1 MTAGVELPHRAI
13 REQISSAFDVLVQIS
28 RLVDGSRRVTHI
40 TEVLRMESDVIT
52 LQTCSSP
59 RRRTRRR
66 SHDARLAAAAPARLH
81 RPEAALPRE
90 DGGNGVIL
98 PPTFFRTE
106 APDGRRSA
114 PRRTGAGSEAA
125 SARPP
130 LRRAAGRRY
139 GRLAE
144 DREPRHGRATPPSA
158 QPSTP
163 KRGRRRQLTENG
175 RPVVGFRAV
184 NLGREKSVMLLFD
197 RSQSMIGQAIA
208 DASAAARQFVSS
220 KPARDRIAVVAVG
233 KKAVQLTSFSANAA
247 EADDA
252 LRTIEVDKVRGTAL
266 YDGILV
272 STQALAADI
281 NPTRV
286 LILLTDG
293 QEVSSD
299 ASLEQAIAAAR
310 EAQVAV
316 YAIGIESPS
325 FRPAPLQRLAEK
337 TGGRYV
343 GASGTKDL
351 KAIYA
356 ALAEELRRTWQL
368 SYVTPRGRAT
378 RSRSRLPASAPSRSS
393 RRPRRLERRE
403 LEAPRAVLHDRSRRS
418 RHDRRLPRPDRRALP
433 DAGAGRLPPPP
444 PDQPAPRRAGA
455 QDLPSPDAGAL
466 HDRVQ
471 PAEGDGEAP
480 SVTSVRGSTRSI
492 ACSSGA
498 DLSPD
503 GGARLRLGRRGLAG
517 QRPCSRPRGCR
528 RCSSWAL
535 MVVAGAPSRSSSSGT
550 RRRRLAAIDEQLPDL
565 LVTLAA
571 SLKAGQLPPG
581 DPGRRWDEARHL
593 ASEEFKRVLT
603 ETRLGRPMDDALAD
617 MAARIGSKNVTF
629 VVTAVTIQRQV
640 GGSLAGIFDMVADA
654 VRNRQQFARK
664 IRSLT
669 AMGRASAYVLV
680 GVPFFM
686 LGTITLL
693 SPEYMDPSTTRP
705 RAPSSFWSAA
715 G

>member
-1 MTAGVELPHRAI
+1 VRRFLAIAVLASALPGVALAASPKIA
-13 REQISSAFDVLVQIS
+13 SLDTGGYPTV
-28 RLVDGSRRVTHI
+28 RVTVV
-40 TEVLRMESDVIT
+40 TPKPV
-52 LQTCSSP
+52 
-59 RRRTRRR
+59 
-66 SHDARLAAAAPARLH
+66 A
-81 RPEAALPRE
+81 
-90 DGGNGVIL
+90 
-98 PPTFFRTE
+98 
-106 APDGRRSA
+106 SA
-114 PRRTGAGSEAA
+114 P
-125 SARPP
+125 PV
-130 LRRAAGRRY
+130 
-139 GRLAE
+139 
-144 DREPRHGRATPPSA
+144 
-158 QPSTP
+158 
-163 KRGRRRQLTENG
+163 TENG
-175 RPVVGFRAV
+175 GAVVGFHAV

-197 RSQSMIGQAIA
+197 RSQSMIGQAIV
-208 DASAAARQFVSS
+208 DASVAARQFVGS

-233 KKAVQLTSFSANAA
+233 KKAVQLTDFSSNAA
-247 EADDA
+247 EADAA

-272 STQALAADI
+272 STQALSADI

-310 EAQVAV
+310 EARVAV

-343 GASGTKDL
+343 GANGTKDL

-356 ALAEELRRTWQL
+356 RLAEELRRTWQL
-368 SYVTPRGRAT
+368 SYVTSARPGDRIEVEAAGVRAASVLPGARVVAT
-378 RSRSRLPASAPSRSS
+378 SESSKLPEQFFKVGPAAMATIVGFLGLIAALFLLRAPMGSRLRRQIKPHLGEQERKAARGPVQERFATASSVMKATERAFGHL
-393 RRPRRLERRE
+393 RAWHALHHLLERADVPLRTVE
-403 LEAPRAVLHDRSRRS
+403 LVYAAAGTGLLTGLVFAVVGVPTLVV
-418 RHDRRLPRPDRRALP
+418 LLAM
-433 DAGAGRLPPPP
+433 
-444 PDQPAPRRAGA
+444 
-455 QDLPSPDAGAL
+455 
-466 HDRVQ
+466 V
-471 PAEGDGEAP
+471 
-480 SVTSVRGSTRSI
+480 V
-492 ACSSGA
+492 
-498 DLSPD
+498 
-503 GGARLRLGRRGLAG
+503 GGAVPILIVWNK
-517 QRPCSRPRGCR
+517 S
-528 RCSSWAL
+528 
-535 MVVAGAPSRSSSSGT
+535 
-550 RRRRLAAIDEQLPDL
+550 RRRLAAIDEQLPDL

-571 SLKAGQLPPG
+571 SLKAGHSFRQGIQAVVDEGQPP
-581 DPGRRWDEARHL
+581 
-593 ASEEFKRVLT
+593 ASKEFKRVLT

-680 GVPFFM
+680 GVPLFM

-693 SPEYMDPSTTRP
+693 SPEYMDPLYHTPTGHKLIILGCVMISIGSLMLRKIV
-705 RAPSSFWSAA
+705 SFK

>member
-1 MTAGVELPHRAI
+1 VRRLLTIAVLCAALPGIA
-13 REQISSAFDVLVQIS
+13 
-28 RLVDGSRRVTHI
+28 T
-40 TEVLRMESDVIT
+40 
-52 LQTCSSP
+52 
-59 RRRTRRR
+59 
-66 SHDARLAAAAPARLH
+66 AAAPKFASLDTG
-81 RPEAALPRE
+81 EY
-90 DGGNGVIL
+90 
-98 PPTFFRTE
+98 PTVRATVVT
-106 APDGRRSA
+106 PKPLGSA
-114 PRRTGAGSEAA
+114 P
-125 SARPP
+125 
-130 LRRAAGRRY
+130 
-139 GRLAE
+139 
-144 DREPRHGRATPPSA
+144 
-158 QPSTP
+158 
-163 KRGRRRQLTENG
+163 QLTENG

-197 RSQSMIGQAIA
+197 RSQSMIGQAIK
-208 DASAAARQFVSS
+208 DASAAARQFVGS
-220 KPARDRIAVVAVG
+220 KPARDRIALVAVG
-233 KKAVQLTSFSANAA
+233 KKAVQLTDFATNPA
-247 EADDA
+247 ETDAA

-272 STQALAADI
+272 STQALAADL

-310 EAQVAV
+310 EAHVAV

-325 FRPAPLQRLAEK
+325 FRPGPLQRLAEK

-368 SYVTPRGRAT
+368 SYVTSARPGDRIAVEAAGAHAESIVPGARVVSKPEGSKLPDPFFKIGPAAVATIVGLLGLVAALFLLRAPAGSRLRRQINPHLGEQERKAARGPVEERFTTASSLMRAT
-378 RSRSRLPASAPSRSS
+378 EKAFGHLRAWHALHRL
-393 RRPRRLERRE
+393 LERADIPLKTVE
-403 LEAPRAVLHDRSRRS
+403 LVYIAV
-418 RHDRRLPRPDRRALP
+418 
-433 DAGAGRLPPPP
+433 GAGL
-444 PDQPAPRRAGA
+444 
-455 QDLPSPDAGAL
+455 
-466 HDRVQ
+466 
-471 PAEGDGEAP
+471 
-480 SVTSVRGSTRSI
+480 
-492 ACSSGA
+492 
-498 DLSPD
+498 
-503 GGARLRLGRRGLAG
+503 LAG
-517 QRPCSRPRGCR
+517 VLF
-528 RCSSWAL
+528 AA
-535 MVVAGAPSRSSSSGT
+535 AGMSTLVTFGAMIIGGGLPIFIVWHKAK
-550 RRRRLAAIDEQLPDL
+550 RRLAAIDDQLPDL

-571 SLKAGQLPPG
+571 TLKAGHSFRQGIQAVVDEGQPP
-581 DPGRRWDEARHL
+581 
-593 ASEEFKRVLT
+593 ASKEFKRVLT

-640 GGSLAGIFDMVADA
+640 GGSLAGIFDMVAEA

-686 LGTITLL
+686 LGTISLL
-693 SPEYMDPSTTRP
+693 SPEYMAPLYHTSTGNKLMILGCVMITIG
-705 RAPSSFWSAA
+705 SLMLKKIVSFK

>member
-1 MTAGVELPHRAI
+1 VRRFLAIAVLASALPGVALAASPKIA
-13 REQISSAFDVLVQIS
+13 SLDTGGYPTV
-28 RLVDGSRRVTHI
+28 RVTVV
-40 TEVLRMESDVIT
+40 T
-52 LQTCSSP
+52 P
-59 RRRTRRR
+59 KP
-66 SHDARLAAAAPARLH
+66 LA
-81 RPEAALPRE
+81 
-90 DGGNGVIL
+90 
-98 PPTFFRTE
+98 
-106 APDGRRSA
+106 SA
-114 PRRTGAGSEAA
+114 P
-125 SARPP
+125 PV
-130 LRRAAGRRY
+130 
-139 GRLAE
+139 
-144 DREPRHGRATPPSA
+144 
-158 QPSTP
+158 
-163 KRGRRRQLTENG
+163 TENG
-175 RPVVGFRAV
+175 GAVVGFHAV

-197 RSQSMIGQAIA
+197 RSQSMIGQAIV
-208 DASAAARQFVSS
+208 DASVAARQFVGS

-233 KKAVQLTSFSANAA
+233 KKAVQLTDFSSNAA
-247 EADDA
+247 EADAA

-272 STQALAADI
+272 STQALSADI

-310 EAQVAV
+310 EARVAV

-343 GASGTKDL
+343 GANGTKDL

-356 ALAEELRRTWQL
+356 RLAEELRRTWQL
-368 SYVTPRGRAT
+368 SYVTSARPGDRIEVEAAGVRAASVLPGARVVAT
-378 RSRSRLPASAPSRSS
+378 SESSKLPEQFFKVGPAAMATIVGFLGLIAALFLLRAPMGSRLRRQIKPHLGEQERKAARGPVQERFATASSVMKATERAFGHL
-393 RRPRRLERRE
+393 RAWHALHHLLERADVPLRTVE
-403 LEAPRAVLHDRSRRS
+403 LVYAAAGTGLLTGLVFAVVGVPTLVV
-418 RHDRRLPRPDRRALP
+418 LLAM
-433 DAGAGRLPPPP
+433 
-444 PDQPAPRRAGA
+444 
-455 QDLPSPDAGAL
+455 
-466 HDRVQ
+466 V
-471 PAEGDGEAP
+471 
-480 SVTSVRGSTRSI
+480 V
-492 ACSSGA
+492 
-498 DLSPD
+498 
-503 GGARLRLGRRGLAG
+503 GGAVPILIVWNKA
-517 QRPCSRPRGCR
+517 
-528 RCSSWAL
+528 
-535 MVVAGAPSRSSSSGT
+535 
-550 RRRRLAAIDEQLPDL
+550 RRRLAAIDEQLPDL

-571 SLKAGQLPPG
+571 SLKAGHSFRQGIQAVVDEGQPP
-581 DPGRRWDEARHL
+581 
-593 ASEEFKRVLT
+593 ASKEFKRVLT

-680 GVPFFM
+680 GVPLFM

-693 SPEYMDPSTTRP
+693 SPEYMDPLYHTPTGHKLIILGCVMISIGSLMLRKIV
-705 RAPSSFWSAA
+705 SFK